1 MGRAALYSDGGFG
14 SELVGLK
21 VMEVNYIPS
30 SRVIGAP
37 VESGVVV
44 FDTKVID
51 PARVVVIAEI
61 EIGSTSGIAAKSA
74 IKAMLNNTESE
85 FYSASNGDDCYG
97 NLILE
102 TYSEKRTAG
111 KYDLLSYELTC
122 KQAMVRHQTSAMTGD
137 DSDYQDNGFTE
148 GRSV

>member
-1 MGRAALYSDGGFG
+1 M
-14 SELVGLK
+14 
-21 VMEVNYIPS
+21 
-30 SRVIGAP
+30 IGAP

-111 KYDLLSYELTC
+111 KYDLLSYELTF